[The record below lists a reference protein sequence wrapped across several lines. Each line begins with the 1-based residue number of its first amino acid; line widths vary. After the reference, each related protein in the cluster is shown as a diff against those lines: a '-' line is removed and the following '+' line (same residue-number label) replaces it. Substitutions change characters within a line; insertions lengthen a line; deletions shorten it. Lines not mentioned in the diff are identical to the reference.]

1 MMYGRL
7 RREERRSGRRGTI
20 DRRRPRRVRRCFT
33 DYALNTNKRELLRQ
47 ERQNVIDRREM
58 GEWGNAAST
67 TVFFLLPVLCIRGEK
82 TSTCCVLCWLFLVRQ
97 GERRAPVVRCAVCGG
112 GWHTICRNRHTDV
125 TAHRCNRHTNR
136 SRLHVTLG
144 RSALAVACGRGGAG
158 GGGAR
163 TERARPRRSRHLA
176 RPRKRQ
182 ARR

>member
-1 MMYGRL
+1 M
-7 RREERRSGRRGTI
+7 
-20 DRRRPRRVRRCFT
+20 
-33 DYALNTNKRELLRQ
+33 
-47 ERQNVIDRREM
+47 IDRREM

-163 TERARPRRSRHLA
+163 TERARPRSPATSPGRGRGRRDAEEGFRVWHCRRLREA
-176 RPRKRQ
+176 AGKRQ
-182 ARR
+182 ATRRLHTPARSVPIAA